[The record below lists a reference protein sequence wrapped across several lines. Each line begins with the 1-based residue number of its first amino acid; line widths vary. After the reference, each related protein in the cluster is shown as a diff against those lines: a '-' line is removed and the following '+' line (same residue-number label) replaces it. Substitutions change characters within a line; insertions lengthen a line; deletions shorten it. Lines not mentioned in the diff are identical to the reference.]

1 MATKTI
7 GKIDYSVVMLANGM
21 NENEP
26 KRAYAYLQQKGN
38 VTTEQLAK
46 HIISHGSNFS
56 LGTVT
61 GVLADMAGCIAH
73 LVLEGYSVTLND
85 IGIIYP
91 SIRSKGAENAEQFT
105 TEYITALTAK
115 FMARGELANL
125 RENVRFNRVPT
136 RKAQALTLQAQTNGE
151 ATVNLVGGNNDDED
165 DGD

>member
-1 MATKTI
+1 MKKTI

-26 KRAYAYLQQKGN
+26 KRAYAFLQQKGN
-38 VTTEQLAK
+38 ISTEQLAK

-61 GVLADMAGCIAH
+61 GVLTDLGECIAH
-73 LVLEGYSVTLND
+73 LLLEGYSITLND

-91 SIRSKGAENAEQFT
+91 SIRSKGAENAEKFT
-105 TEYITALTAK
+105 TDHITALSAK

-151 ATVNLVGGNNDDED
+151 ATVNLVDDDED
-165 DGD
+165 DGEGGE